1 MLQVLQIDVTKVDQD
16 VAYVAIVVDICCKLL
31 FLMFHLFFIRILQV
45 CLSRCYI
52 CFTYMLQVFYL
63 DVAYVWNGFKCF
75 SCVFASISYAC
86 FKCFICLQTYVAI
99 VASGCFKSRSDVAHV
114 AMRVRN
120 GGGMSGLRKWTG
132 GADPHGHA
140 KRRRG
145 RGVQVRVRKRSATWA
160 SGCGCSSIRLG
171 ASTAD
176 IYRQLLH
183 IYMKVLLDGCRYN
196 MTIL

>member
-1 MLQVLQIDVTKVDQD
+1 M
-16 VAYVAIVVDICCKLL
+16 
-31 FLMFHLFFIRILQV
+31 LQV

-52 CFTYMLQVFYL
+52 CFTDMLQVFYL

-75 SCVFASISYAC
+75 SCVFSSISYAC
-86 FKCFICLQTYVAI
+86 FKCFICLQTYVVI
-99 VASGCFKSRSDVAHV
+99 VASGYFKSRSGVAHV

-145 RGVQVRVRKRSATWA
+145 AWCASARAKTKCNVGIRMWMSVHT
-160 SGCGCSSIRLG
+160 SGR
-171 ASTAD
+171 
-176 IYRQLLH
+176 
-183 IYMKVLLDGCRYN
+183 
-196 MTIL
+196 